1 VNATKNQAS
10 KENVNL
16 KLLVREKFKNTEL
29 KEPRKHFRGSF
40 YVKIKS
46 MITII
51 DYEAGNLKSICNML
65 DFLGEEYQISSD
77 AKTIESAQKIIF
89 PGQGHFAQA
98 MKNLENKNLI
108 TPIKNAIANNAKFL
122 GICLGLQVLF
132 EKSEEAPGV
141 AGLGIIKGEVKKFTE
156 GKIPQI
162 GWNKIKTTKNNSFLQ
177 DDYFY
182 FVNSYYVIP
191 EDENVISSKCEYS
204 INFAA
209 SIEYKNLTAL
219 QFHPE
224 KSSEAGINFFKNW
237 LK

>member
-1 VNATKNQAS
+1 
-10 KENVNL
+10 
-16 KLLVREKFKNTEL
+16 
-29 KEPRKHFRGSF
+29 
-40 YVKIKS
+40 

-65 DFLGEEYQISSD
+65 DYLGETYKISSD
-77 AKTIESAQKIIF
+77 PKEIETTDRIIF

-98 MKNLENKNLI
+98 MKNLERKQLI
-108 TPIKNAIANNAKFL
+108 TPIKKAVENNAKFL

-132 EKSEEAPGV
+132 EKSEEAPGIN
-141 AGLGIIKGEVKKFTE
+141 GLGIIKGEVKKFTQ

-162 GWNKIKTTKNNSFLQ
+162 GWNKIKTTQNNSYLE

-182 FVNSYYVIP
+182 FVNSYYVSPDDKNI
-191 EDENVISSKCEYS
+191 ISSVCNYH
-204 INFAA
+204 IDFAA

-224 KSSEAGINFFKNW
+224 KSSSAGINFFKKW
-237 LK
+237 LS

>member
-1 VNATKNQAS
+1 
-10 KENVNL
+10 
-16 KLLVREKFKNTEL
+16 
-29 KEPRKHFRGSF
+29 
-40 YVKIKS
+40 

-65 DFLGEEYQISSD
+65 DYVDEKYSISSD
-77 AKTIESAQKIIF
+77 AKEIENAEKIIF

-98 MKNLENKNLI
+98 MGNLERKGLVD
-108 TPIKNAIANNAKFL
+108 PIKTAVANNAKFL

-132 EKSEEAPGV
+132 DKSEEAPEIS
-141 AGLGIIKGEVKKFTE
+141 GLGIIKGEVKKFTS

-162 GWNKIKTTKNNSFLQ
+162 GWNKIKTMQNNSYLQ

-191 EDENVISSKCEYS
+191 EDRNVISSICNYQ
-204 INFAA
+204 IDFAA
-209 SIEYKNLTAL
+209 SIECNNLTAL

-224 KSSEAGINFFKNW
+224 KSSQAGVNFFKNW
-237 LK
+237 TKAN

>member
-1 VNATKNQAS
+1 
-10 KENVNL
+10 
-16 KLLVREKFKNTEL
+16 
-29 KEPRKHFRGSF
+29 
-40 YVKIKS
+40 

-65 DFLGEEYQISSD
+65 DSLGEKYIISSNPEEI
-77 AKTIESAQKIIF
+77 ANAERIIF

-98 MKNLENKNLI
+98 MKNLNRKGLI
-108 TPIKNAIANNAKFL
+108 EPIKTAIQNNAKFL

-132 EKSEEAPGV
+132 EKSEEAPGIV
-141 AGLGIIKGEVKKFTE
+141 GLGIIKGEVKKFTQ

-162 GWNKIKTTKNNSFLQ
+162 GWNKIKTTQNNSYLE

-191 EDENVISSKCEYS
+191 EDKNVISSICNYN
-204 INFAA
+204 IDFTA
-209 SIEYKNLTAL
+209 SIEYKNLTAV

-224 KSSEAGINFFKNW
+224 KSSNAGINFFKKW